1 MRIIIKYLPADKT
14 WSNVFLI
21 ETIFLNEEVPQ
32 RHVIYTGGF
41 ISNAV
46 FEQMKKQELLQEVDA
61 VEIIDKYYRSEAL
74 ITDAKSHKY
83 FELKNSKQ

>member
-21 ETIFLNEEVPQ
+21 EETKHSVIF
-32 RHVIYTGGF
+32 TGGF

-83 FELKNSKQ
+83 FELKK